1 MPINNQKITAV
12 DAEEFKNMMFTSLY
26 WLKKQKSFIDSL
38 NVFPV
43 PDGDTGTNMYLTFK
57 EAVSNLEDSKSNSVS
72 KLSAELSKGALMGA
86 RGNSGVILSQLV
98 RGFAQALKNKK
109 KMKAKDLANA
119 LTKASEVAY
128 HGVLKPVEGTILT
141 VSREAAEKAAA
152 EVESTEDILE
162 LLEITIKAAEESLE
176 RTPELLD
183 ALKEAE
189 VVDAGGQGYLTI
201 LEGMLKGLKGEK
213 VEYQAAAAVE
223 KPAKKSKAAE
233 DIKFTYCTQMLIQI
247 DNFQSNIDRLIDKI
261 RKDMQSYGDS
271 IMVVGS
277 DDVIKIHIHSNHPG
291 VLLEYGLK
299 KGEVFDIKIDNMR
312 KQNEEKVKRES
323 GDDFDHSQFHPN
335 HNEAAAES
343 LDTELKDDVDVKE
356 AEIKNSGQQ
365 EINQDNETA
374 EADAVI
380 KAAKNIGIIS
390 VANGEGIINIL
401 KELGVD
407 YVIKGGQSM
416 NPSTNDFL
424 EVVERMDTEKIII
437 LPNNKNIISAAKQ
450 VSELSEKEIAIIETR
465 SIPQAISALM
475 VFDDQLELE
484 KLKEEMEAEIK
495 YIKTL
500 EITQA
505 VKDSK
510 VNGLEIKKD
519 HYIGLKNGD
528 ILVSADNEKE
538 TVKKLLDEVA
548 EDEELVTIYYGE
560 GITEAEAEAIK
571 QVMENNFDFDEI
583 EVYPG
588 GQPLYP
594 FIISLE

>member
-1 MPINNQKITAV
+1 MPINNKEKITAV
-12 DAEEFKNMMFTSLY
+12 DAEQFKDMMFTSLY
-26 WLKKQKSFIDSL
+26 WLKEQKSFIDSL

-57 EAVSNLEDSKSNSVS
+57 EAVSSLEDKSSRSVS
-72 KLSAELSKGALMGA
+72 ELAAALSKGALMGA
-86 RGNSGVILSQLV
+86 RGNSGVILSQLI

-109 KMKAKDLANA
+109 KMKVKDLANA
-119 LTKASEVAY
+119 LNKASEVAY

-141 VSREAAEKAAA
+141 VSREAAEKAQAEMDSAA
-152 EVESTEDILE
+152 DIIE
-162 LLEITIKAAEESLE
+162 LFEITIKAAEESLE
-176 RTPELLD
+176 RTPELLA

-213 VEYQAAAAVE
+213 IEYQAAAADS
-223 KPAKKSKAAE
+223 KTRKKSEPAE
-233 DIKFTYCTQMLIQI
+233 DIKFTYCTQMLIEI
-247 DNFQSNIDRLIDKI
+247 DSRKSNIDQMIDRI

-277 DDVIKIHIHSNHPG
+277 DDVIKIHVHTNHPG

-299 KGEVFDIKIDNMR
+299 KGKVFDIKIDNMR
-312 KQNEEKVKRES
+312 KQNQEKVQREN
-323 GDDFDHSQFHPN
+323 DTDFDHSKFHQDKN
-335 HNEAAAES
+335 ADSAVEAKENKPPKEVAEKN
-343 LDTELKDDVDVKE
+343 ELK
-356 AEIKNSGQQ
+356 
-365 EINQDNETA
+365 TA
-374 EADAVI
+374 EVSEQEDSEIVVE
-380 KAAKNIGIIS
+380 KNTGIIS
-390 VANGEGIINIL
+390 VANGEGVVNIL

-424 EVVERMDTEKIII
+424 EVVERMNTDQIII

-465 SIPQAISALM
+465 SIPQAVTALM
-475 VFDDQLELE
+475 IFDDQASPAD
-484 KLKEEMEAEIK
+484 LKESMEAEIK
-495 YIKTL
+495 YVKTL

-519 HYIGLKNGD
+519 NYIGLKDGD
-528 ILVSADNEKE
+528 ILVSADTERE
-538 TVKKLLDEVA
+538 TVINLLNKVA

-560 GITEAEAEAIK
+560 GITEAEAEEIKAI
-571 QVMENNFDFDEI
+571 MEENFDFDEI
-583 EVYPG
+583 EIYPG

>member
-1 MPINNQKITAV
+1 MPINNKEKITAV
-12 DAEEFKNMMFTSLY
+12 DAEQFKDMMFTSLY
-26 WLKKQKSFIDSL
+26 WLKEQKSFIDSL

-57 EAVSNLEDSKSNSVS
+57 EAVSSLEDKSSRSVS
-72 KLSAELSKGALMGA
+72 ELAAALSKGALMGA
-86 RGNSGVILSQLV
+86 RGNSGVILSQLI

-109 KMKAKDLANA
+109 KMKVKDLANA
-119 LTKASEVAY
+119 LNKASEVAY

-141 VSREAAEKAAA
+141 VSREAAEKAQAEMDSAA
-152 EVESTEDILE
+152 DIIE
-162 LLEITIKAAEESLE
+162 LFEITIKAAEESLE
-176 RTPELLD
+176 RTPELLA

-213 VEYQAAAAVE
+213 IEYQAAEADT
-223 KPAKKSKAAE
+223 KTRKKSELAE
-233 DIKFTYCTQMLIQI
+233 DIKFTYCTQMLIEI
-247 DNFQSNIDRLIDKI
+247 DSRKSNIDRMIDRI

-277 DDVIKIHIHSNHPG
+277 DDVIKIHVHTNHPG

-299 KGEVFDIKIDNMR
+299 KGKVFDIKIDNMR
-312 KQNEEKVKRES
+312 KQNQEKVQREN
-323 GDDFDHSQFHPN
+323 DTDFDHSKFHQDKN
-335 HNEAAAES
+335 ADSAVEAKENKPPKEVAEKN
-343 LDTELKDDVDVKE
+343 ELK
-356 AEIKNSGQQ
+356 
-365 EINQDNETA
+365 TA
-374 EADAVI
+374 EVSEQEDSEIVVE
-380 KAAKNIGIIS
+380 KNTGIIS
-390 VANGEGIINIL
+390 VANGEGVVNIL

-424 EVVERMDTEKIII
+424 EVVERMNTDQIII

-465 SIPQAISALM
+465 SIPQAVTALM
-475 VFDDQLELE
+475 IFDDQASPAD
-484 KLKEEMEAEIK
+484 LKESMEAEIK
-495 YIKTL
+495 YVKTL

-519 HYIGLKNGD
+519 NYIGLKDGD
-528 ILVSADNEKE
+528 ILVSADTERE
-538 TVKKLLDEVA
+538 TVINLLNKVA

-560 GITEAEAEAIK
+560 GITEAEAEEIKAI
-571 QVMENNFDFDEI
+571 MEENFDFDEI
-583 EVYPG
+583 EIYPG

>member
-1 MPINNQKITAV
+1 MPINNEEKITTV
-12 DAEEFKNMMFTSLY
+12 DAEQFKEMMFASLH
-26 WLKKQKSFIDSL
+26 WLKEQKSFIDSL

-57 EAVSNLEDSKSNSVS
+57 EAVFNLEDNNAKSVS
-72 KLSAELSKGALMGA
+72 DLAAALSKGALMGA
-86 RGNSGVILSQLV
+86 RGNSGVILSQLI

-109 KMKAKDLANA
+109 RMKARDFANA
-119 LTKASEVAY
+119 LKKASEVAY

-141 VSREAAEKAAA
+141 VSREAAEKAAS
-152 EVESTEDILE
+152 EVESVQDLVE
-162 LLEITIKAAEESLE
+162 LLEITIEAAEESLE
-176 RTPELLD
+176 HTPELLA

-213 VEYQAAAAVE
+213 IEYQAAAVE
-223 KPAKKSKAAE
+223 GKTKKRAEIAA
-233 DIKFTYCTQMLIQI
+233 DIKFTYCTQILIEI
-247 DNFQSNIDRLIDKI
+247 DTRKNNLERMIDKL
-261 RKDMQSYGDS
+261 RRDMQSYGDS

-277 DDVIKIHIHSNHPG
+277 DDIIKIHIHTNHPG

-299 KGEVFDIKIDNMR
+299 KGKVFDIKIDNMR
-312 KQNEEKVKRES
+312 KQNQEKVKLENEAN
-323 GDDFDHSQFHPN
+323 FDHSQFHTDKN
-335 HNEAAAES
+335 KDISEDQNEDQAEAKADIDEEESRNDNQTAAEITI
-343 LDTELKDDVDVKE
+343 D
-356 AEIKNSGQQ
+356 
-365 EINQDNETA
+365 
-374 EADAVI
+374 
-380 KAAKNIGIIS
+380 KNIGIIS
-390 VANGEGIINIL
+390 VANGEGIVNIL

-416 NPSTNDFL
+416 NPSTNDFA
-424 EVVERMDTEKIII
+424 EVVERMNTDQIII

-450 VSELSEKEIAIIETR
+450 VSELSQKDIAIIETR
-465 SIPQAISALM
+465 SIPQAVTALM
-475 VFDDQLELE
+475 SFDDQASPAE
-484 KLKEEMEAEIK
+484 LKEIMEAEIK
-495 YIKTL
+495 YVKTL

-519 HYIGLKNGD
+519 NYIGLKNDD
-528 ILVSADNEKE
+528 ILVSNETKKD
-538 TVKKLLDEVA
+538 TVINLLNKVA

-560 GITEAEAEAIK
+560 GIDEAEAEEIRDI
-571 QVMENNFDFDEI
+571 MEENFDFDEI
-583 EVYPG
+583 EIYPG